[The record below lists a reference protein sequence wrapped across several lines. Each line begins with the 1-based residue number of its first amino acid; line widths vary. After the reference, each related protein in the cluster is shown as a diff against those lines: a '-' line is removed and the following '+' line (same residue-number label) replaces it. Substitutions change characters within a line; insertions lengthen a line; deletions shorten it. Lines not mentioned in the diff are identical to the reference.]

1 MTTKRIDQLLNI
13 VNQKQKIAV
22 KDLSEMLQVSKVT
35 VRKDLSELEA
45 KGLLVRKHGFA
56 IINNPSKL
64 NYRLAQ
70 NYEIK
75 QKIAIAASELINE
88 QETIMVESGSTCA
101 LLVQELGKQGKHVTV
116 ITNSYFIADFVSEY
130 SNIEVFVLGGKY
142 QPESEVV
149 VGPIAK
155 DVLKNFQVGR
165 LFIGMDGF
173 DERNGFYGR
182 DIMRADIVQAM
193 AQNAQ
198 QLIILSDSTKFSQFS
213 LVKLAS
219 FEETDQVITDQQI
232 PETVKKILE
241 EQQIVVQE
249 VD

>member
-22 KDLSEMLQVSKVT
+22 KDLSEMLNVSKVT

-75 QKIAIAASELINE
+75 QKIALAASELINE

-219 FEETDQVITDQQI
+219 FEETDQIITDQQI
-232 PETVKKILE
+232 PDTVKKILE
-241 EQQIVVQE
+241 EQQIIVQE